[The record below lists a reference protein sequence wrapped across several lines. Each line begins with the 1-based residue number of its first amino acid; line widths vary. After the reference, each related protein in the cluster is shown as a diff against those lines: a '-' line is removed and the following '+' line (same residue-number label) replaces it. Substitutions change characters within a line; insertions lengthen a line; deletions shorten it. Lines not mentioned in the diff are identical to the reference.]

1 MCSTSGIARFLAH
14 MALCAAI
21 VSGGVLFVDSTR
33 SATNAVTREHYH
45 PDLAGAPR
53 SNNTQSKQKPNAIT
67 PTSNLLISNK
77 REEAEWGLGGAFKK
91 GAVMTG
97 ASSHRLILFTFDD
110 GPDRRTTP
118 LLLDRLDAVGIKAVF
133 FLVARRIASQ
143 TPLERQHANIAREIV
158 RRGHI
163 VGNHTHD
170 HLQLPLLDNDDAI
183 FQIVETERIF
193 RKVFGGR
200 PWLIRPPGGARS
212 PRIDKILW
220 KRGYTTM
227 LWNIG
232 AGDFQLNTA
241 EQVYKTW
248 RKVFN
253 RRQNDEGERG
263 GIIML
268 HDTHPWSVDAFQL
281 IVSDLMDRNCR
292 LLKKGEELFDIVD
305 DPSFFF
311 RVRSKKPEEAQSAP
325 LALDPQLLASRQ
337 QRLRR
342 ETAQRCRLNTF
353 Q

>member
-1 MCSTSGIARFLAH
+1 MCSVGGIARFLAH
-14 MALCAAI
+14 MALCTAI

-33 SATNAVTREHYH
+33 SATNAVTDEHYH
-45 PDLAGAPR
+45 PDLADAHR
-53 SNNTQSKQKPNAIT
+53 TDRAQNKPKPAVGP
-67 PTSNLLISNK
+67 PTSNLLRSNK
-77 REEAEWGLGGAFKK
+77 REEADWGLGGAFKN

-97 ASSHRLILFTFDD
+97 ATSHRMILFTFDD

-133 FLVARRIASQ
+133 FLVARRIASR
-143 TPLERQHANIAREIV
+143 TPLERQHANIAREII

-170 HLQLPLLDNDDAI
+170 HLQLPLLNNDDALY
-183 FQIVETERIF
+183 QIVETERIF
-193 RKVFGGR
+193 RRVLGGR

-212 PRIDKILW
+212 ARIDGILR

-227 LWNIG
+227 LWNVG
-232 AGDFQLNTA
+232 AGDSKLNTA
-241 EQVYKTW
+241 EQVYRTW
-248 RKVFN
+248 RKVFE
-253 RRQNDEGERG
+253 RRHKEEGERG

-268 HDTHPWSVDAFQL
+268 HDTHSWSVDAFQL

-311 RVRSKKPEEAQSAP
+311 RARSEKPQESQSAP
-325 LALDPQLLASRQ
+325 VALDPQLLASRQ

-342 ETAQRCRLNTF
+342 ETAQRCRLRSF

>member
-1 MCSTSGIARFLAH
+1 

-21 VSGGVLFVDSTR
+21 VAGGGLFVDSTR
-33 SATNAVTREHYH
+33 SASNAVTYDHCR
-45 PDLAGAPR
+45 PAVTDAPH
-53 SNNTQSKQKPNAIT
+53 SSSAQNQQNPIENTPHST
-67 PTSNLLISNK
+67 PLK
-77 REEAEWGLGGAFKK
+77 RDKGEEAEWGLGAAFKK

-97 ASSHRLILFTFDD
+97 ATSYRLILFTFDD

-118 LLLDRLDAVGIKAVF
+118 LLLDRLDAVGIKAIF
-133 FLVARRIASQ
+133 FLIGRRIASR
-143 TPLERQHANIAREIV
+143 TPLERQNANIAREII

-163 VGNHTHD
+163 VGSHTHD
-170 HLQLPLLDNDDAI
+170 HLQLPLLDSHDAL
-183 FQIVETERIF
+183 FQIIETEKIF
-193 RKVFGGR
+193 RKVLGGR

-212 PRIDKILW
+212 PRIDEILW
-220 KRGYTTM
+220 KRGYTTA

-241 EQVYKTW
+241 QQVYKTW
-248 RKVFN
+248 RKVFE
-253 RRQNDEGERG
+253 RRQIDDGERG

-268 HDTHPWSVDAFQL
+268 HDTYSWSVDAFQL

-292 LLKKGEELFDIVD
+292 LLEKGEELFDIID

-311 RVRSKKPEEAQSAP
+311 RARSRRAEESQSAP
-325 LALDPQLLASRQ
+325 LVLDPQLIESRQ

>member
-1 MCSTSGIARFLAH
+1 MCSTSAIARFLAH
-14 MALCAAI
+14 MALCTAI
-21 VSGGVLFVDSTR
+21 VSGGVFFVDTTR
-33 SATNAVTREHYH
+33 STTNAVTDQHR
-45 PDLAGAPR
+45 PRDLAEAPPSSSTR
-53 SNNTQSKQKPNAIT
+53 ERQRPTPNT
-67 PTSNLLISNK
+67 PTSNLLKSNR
-77 REEAEWGLGGAFKK
+77 RERVEWGLGGAFKK

-97 ASSHRLILFTFDD
+97 STLHRLILFTFDD

-133 FLVARRIASQ
+133 FLIARRIAAR
-143 TPLERQHANIAREIV
+143 TPIERQHANIAREII

-163 VGNHTHD
+163 VGSHTHD
-170 HLQLPLLDNDDAI
+170 HLQLPLLNNDAAL

-193 RKVFGGR
+193 RKVLGGR

-212 PRIDKILW
+212 ARIDDMLW
-220 KRGYTTM
+220 KRGYTTV

-241 EQVYKTW
+241 EQVYRTW
-248 RKVFN
+248 RKVFE

-268 HDTHPWSVDAFQL
+268 HDTHAWSVDAFQL
-281 IVSDLMDRNCR
+281 IVSDLMDRNCQ
-292 LLKKGEELFDIVD
+292 LLQRGEELFDIVD

-311 RVRSKKPEEAQSAP
+311 RARTKKGEAQSTP
-325 LALDPQLLASRQ
+325 LALDPQLFASRQ